1 MNYETHD
8 DLDRLLF
15 ALPLEEPPED
25 LRSSIL
31 ANTIYRPAFPISVWE
46 TWILGSLLALAV
58 WLGVLIMVGRGSVQ
72 VFVTFLIGLV
82 IVLSGG
88 IW

>member
-1 MNYETHD
+1 MS
-8 DLDRLLF
+8 
-15 ALPLEEPPED
+15 
-25 LRSSIL
+25 LRSWRVQRAMLVL
-31 ANTIYRPAFPISVWE
+31 AIGASASPALADVGGVASGVLGQLTALARPAI
-46 TWILGSLLALAV
+46 TLGLV

>member
-1 MNYETHD
+1 MSFRGWQVQRAM
-8 DLDRLLF
+8 LVLGLGACASP
-15 ALPLEEPPED
+15 ALADVGGVASGVLGQ
-25 LRSSIL
+25 LTAL
-31 ANTIYRPAFPISVWE
+31 ARPAI
-46 TWILGSLLALAV
+46 TLGLV

-72 VFVTFLIGLV
+72 VFVTFLIGLA

>member
-1 MNYETHD
+1 M
-8 DLDRLLF
+8 LVLAIGASASP
-15 ALPLEEPPED
+15 ALADVGGVASGVLGQ
-25 LRSSIL
+25 LTAL
-31 ANTIYRPAFPISVWE
+31 ARPAI
-46 TWILGSLLALAV
+46 TLGLV

>member
-1 MNYETHD
+1 MSCRSWQVQRAM
-8 DLDRLLF
+8 LVLAIGASAAP
-15 ALPLEEPPED
+15 ALAD
-25 LRSSIL
+25 VGGVASGVL
-31 ANTIYRPAFPISVWE
+31 AQLTALARPAI
-46 TWILGSLLALAV
+46 TLGLI